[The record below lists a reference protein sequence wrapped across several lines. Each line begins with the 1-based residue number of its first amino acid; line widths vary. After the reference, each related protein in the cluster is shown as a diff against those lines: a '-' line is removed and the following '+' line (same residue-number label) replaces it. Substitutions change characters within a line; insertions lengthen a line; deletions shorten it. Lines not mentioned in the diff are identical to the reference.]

1 MKPGEQAVIE
11 ASATKLKA
19 VVFDWAGTIVDFGS
33 FAPMGVFV
41 EAFGRFGVDATI
53 AEARE
58 PMGRPK
64 WDHIDAMLKI
74 PRIRDAWMDRHGRE
88 PGPADVDAI
97 YRVFVPMNEEV
108 VHRYADLVPGAR
120 ETAQALRER
129 GLKIGSTTGYT
140 RSIMERV
147 LPLAREQGYEAD
159 NLVCAGDL
167 PEGRPTPMNMYKCFL
182 DLGVWPAHAV
192 VKVDDTGVGI
202 DEGVRAGC
210 WTVGVALSGNEA
222 GLTVDEVRRAAAAE
236 LDAVRRRAT
245 QALRAHGAHYVI
257 DTVADLLPVID
268 DIERKLAQ
276 GLRP

>member
-1 MKPGEQAVIE
+1 MTE
-11 ASATKLKA
+11 LKA
-19 VVFDWAGTIVDFGS
+19 VVFDWAGTTIDFGS

-41 EAFGRFGVDATI
+41 EAFARFGIDVTI

-64 WDHIDAMLKI
+64 WDHIDAMLHQ
-74 PRIRDAWMDRHGRE
+74 PRIRDAWTQRHGKAPSKE
-88 PGPADVDAI
+88 DVDAVYEI
-97 YRVFVPMNEEV
+97 FVPMNEEV
-108 VHRYADLVPGAR
+108 VHKFADLVPGTVELAS
-120 ETAQALRER
+120 ALRQR

-147 LPLAREQGYEAD
+147 LPLAKAQGYEVD

-167 PEGRPTPMNMYKCFL
+167 PQGRPTPMNMYKCFL

-202 DEGVRAGC
+202 DEGVAAGC

-222 GLTVDEVRRAAAAE
+222 GLTPSELAALSPDQRSEVRSRASAALKE
-236 LDAVRRRAT
+236 R
-245 QALRAHGAHYVI
+245 GAHYII
-257 DTVADLLPVID
+257 DTVADLLPVIQE
-268 DIERKLAQ
+268 IESRLSK
-276 GLRP
+276 GERP

>member
-1 MKPGEQAVIE
+1 MTETNKTRLE
-11 ASATKLKA
+11 A
-19 VVFDWAGTIVDFGS
+19 VVFDWAGTMVDFGS

-41 EAFGRFGVDATI
+41 EAFRQFGIDATI

-74 PRIRDAWMDRHGRE
+74 PRVRAAWMARHGRA
-88 PGPADVDAI
+88 PQASDVDEI

-140 RSIMERV
+140 RSIMARV
-147 LPLAREQGYEAD
+147 LPLAKEQGYEAD

-167 PEGRPTPMNMYKCFL
+167 PQGRPTPMNMYKCFL

-202 DEGVRAGC
+202 DEGVQAGC

-222 GLTVDEVRRAAAAE
+222 GLTVDEVRQADPAA
-236 LDAVRRRAT
+236 LDEVRRRAT
-245 QALRAHGAHYVI
+245 QALKAHGAHYVI

-268 DIERKLAQ
+268 EIEQKLAR
-276 GLRP
+276 GLRPFSK